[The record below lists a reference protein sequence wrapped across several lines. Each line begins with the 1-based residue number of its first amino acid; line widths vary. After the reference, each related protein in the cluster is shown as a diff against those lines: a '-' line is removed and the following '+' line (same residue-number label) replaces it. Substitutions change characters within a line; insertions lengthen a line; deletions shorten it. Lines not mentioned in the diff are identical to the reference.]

1 MNKFKKIILSILG
14 GANIGFSIFTP
25 LGLSLLIFNQ
35 FGSTYSSMLLLACG
49 IMSSG
54 YRAIMHLAFNKN

>member
-1 MNKFKKIILSILG
+1 MNKLKKVILSVLG
-14 GANIGFSIFTP
+14 GANIGFSIFMP

-35 FGSTYSSMLLLACG
+35 FGSSYSSMLLLACG

-54 YRAIMHLAFNKN
+54 YRAIMHIAFNEN